1 MQDST
6 FISSESLAAALDT
19 IDHNTLITRNVTLV
33 VMKIKKI
40 RRQNKQTLKHFY
52 FYDEGSDP
60 GFPLLHT
67 PE

>member
-33 VMKIKKI
+33 VMKIKKYVDKI
-40 RRQNKQTLKHFY
+40 NKR
-52 FYDEGSDP
+52 
-60 GFPLLHT
+60 
-67 PE
+67 